1 MIGQTISHYRIVE
14 KLGGGGMGVVYKA
27 EDTELGRFV
36 ALKFLPEVLAQDPQ
50 ALERFRREARA
61 ASALNHPNICT
72 IYEIGKHDDQSFIAM
87 EFLDGLTL
95 KHRIGGKPLE
105 IETVLLLGI
114 EVGDALDA
122 AHTAGIIHRDIK
134 PANIFV
140 TKRGRAKILDFGL
153 AKMTPVVS
161 NMGTGGETA
170 QSTVTLEEHLTSPG
184 IAVGTV
190 AYMSPE
196 QIRAKELD
204 ARTDLFSF
212 GAVLYE
218 MATGKLPFRGES
230 TGVIFDSILNRAP
243 VPPVRLNPDVL
254 PDLERIIA
262 KCLEKDRDLRYQHA
276 SDIRTDLQRLKR
288 DTEPGQTGVTTD
300 RARQTRFSRRDVLA
314 TAGTLA
320 LMLAVVAGFSADK
333 LREWLRPITAA
344 PIKSLAVLPLQNLSG
359 DPQQDY
365 FADGITDELTTD
377 LAQISALRVTS
388 RTSAM
393 QFRETKEPLPQI
405 GKQLSVDGVV
415 EGSVTRSGNR
425 VRITAQLIE
434 AKSDRHLWAKSYERN
449 LEDVLSLQ
457 DEVARDIANEVHAK
471 LTAREQTRLSS
482 APAID
487 PEAHED
493 YLRGRFFWN
502 LRTEKDL
509 EKARSYFELATQ
521 KAPTYAPAYS
531 GLADTYF
538 YLGYVWGHLPPREAM
553 PLAKAAAVKALELDS
568 HLAEGQTSLGIV
580 QLTYEWDFPGAEE
593 SFKQAIALNPNYAT
607 AHHFYSILLGVLN
620 RPEQAIAEIRRA
632 AEVDP
637 LSVPVRNMLA
647 EQLGDFDNC
656 DEAIAEANRTL
667 AELNPNSP
675 HIAMLHDTISTC
687 YTKKGMPEEAFEEDV
702 KSRIAAGAT
711 PQEIGDIRRI
721 FAVSGRKG
729 VLAKDV
735 KDTLASWEKDH
746 WHNDAYNLVW
756 DYAALGDN
764 DRAFIWMNKAAEV
777 RSTMLFWTYVYQR
790 QLVSD
795 PRFAEVKR
803 KMSTHP

>member
-1 MIGQTISHYRIVE
+1 
-14 KLGGGGMGVVYKA
+14 
-27 EDTELGRFV
+27 
-36 ALKFLPEVLAQDPQ
+36 
-50 ALERFRREARA
+50 
-61 ASALNHPNICT
+61 
-72 IYEIGKHDDQSFIAM
+72 
-87 EFLDGLTL
+87 
-95 KHRIGGKPLE
+95 
-105 IETVLLLGI
+105 
-114 EVGDALDA
+114 
-122 AHTAGIIHRDIK
+122 
-134 PANIFV
+134 V

-262 KCLEKDRDLRYQHA
+262 KCLEKDRDLRYRHA

-320 LMLAVVAGFSADK
+320 LMLAVVAGFSADE
-333 LREWLRPITAA
+333 LREWLRPVTAA

-449 LEDVLSLQ
+449 MEDVLSLQ

-471 LTAREQTRLSS
+471 LTPREQTRLSS

-509 EKARSYFELATQ
+509 GKARSYFELATQ

-553 PLAKAAAVKALELDS
+553 PLAKAAAVKALELDP
-568 HLAEGQTSLGIV
+568 HLAGRPDVVGDRPINLRVGFPGCRGIV
-580 QLTYEWDFPGAEE
+580 QT
-593 SFKQAIALNPNYAT
+593 S
-607 AHHFYSILLGVLN
+607 
-620 RPEQAIAEIRRA
+620 
-632 AEVDP
+632 
-637 LSVPVRNMLA
+637 
-647 EQLGDFDNC
+647 
-656 DEAIAEANRTL
+656 
-667 AELNPNSP
+667 
-675 HIAMLHDTISTC
+675 
-687 YTKKGMPEEAFEEDV
+687 
-702 KSRIAAGAT
+702 
-711 PQEIGDIRRI
+711 
-721 FAVSGRKG
+721 
-729 VLAKDV
+729 
-735 KDTLASWEKDH
+735 
-746 WHNDAYNLVW
+746 
-756 DYAALGDN
+756 
-764 DRAFIWMNKAAEV
+764 DRAEPELRDRPSF
-777 RSTMLFWTYVYQR
+777 LFHSPRRPQSSGT
-790 QLVSD
+790 SD
-795 PRFAEVKR
+795 RGDTQSRGSGSAFRTGEKHACR
-803 KMSTHP
+803 TTRRL

>member
-1 MIGQTISHYRIVE
+1 
-14 KLGGGGMGVVYKA
+14 
-27 EDTELGRFV
+27 
-36 ALKFLPEVLAQDPQ
+36 
-50 ALERFRREARA
+50 
-61 ASALNHPNICT
+61 
-72 IYEIGKHDDQSFIAM
+72 
-87 EFLDGLTL
+87 
-95 KHRIGGKPLE
+95 
-105 IETVLLLGI
+105 
-114 EVGDALDA
+114 
-122 AHTAGIIHRDIK
+122 
-134 PANIFV
+134 
-140 TKRGRAKILDFGL
+140 
-153 AKMTPVVS
+153 
-161 NMGTGGETA
+161 
-170 QSTVTLEEHLTSPG
+170 
-184 IAVGTV
+184 
-190 AYMSPE
+190 MSPE

-262 KCLEKDRDLRYQHA
+262 KCLEKDRDLRYRHA

-320 LMLAVVAGFSADK
+320 LMLAVVAGFSADE
-333 LREWLRPITAA
+333 LREWLRPVTAA

-449 LEDVLSLQ
+449 MEDVLSLQ

-471 LTAREQTRLSS
+471 LTPREQTRLSS

-509 EKARSYFELATQ
+509 GKARSYFELATQ

-553 PLAKAAAVKALELDS
+553 PLAKAAAVKALELDPR
-568 HLAEGQTSLGIV
+568 LAGRPDVVGDRPINLRVGFPGCRGIV
-580 QLTYEWDFPGAEE
+580 QT
-593 SFKQAIALNPNYAT
+593 S
-607 AHHFYSILLGVLN
+607 
-620 RPEQAIAEIRRA
+620 
-632 AEVDP
+632 
-637 LSVPVRNMLA
+637 
-647 EQLGDFDNC
+647 
-656 DEAIAEANRTL
+656 
-667 AELNPNSP
+667 
-675 HIAMLHDTISTC
+675 
-687 YTKKGMPEEAFEEDV
+687 
-702 KSRIAAGAT
+702 
-711 PQEIGDIRRI
+711 
-721 FAVSGRKG
+721 
-729 VLAKDV
+729 
-735 KDTLASWEKDH
+735 
-746 WHNDAYNLVW
+746 
-756 DYAALGDN
+756 
-764 DRAFIWMNKAAEV
+764 DRAEPELRDRPSF
-777 RSTMLFWTYVYQR
+777 LFHSPRRPQSSGT
-790 QLVSD
+790 SD
-795 PRFAEVKR
+795 RGDTQSRGSGSAFRTGEKHACR
-803 KMSTHP
+803 TTRRL